1 MSETTA
7 NWLAERVRCT
17 VFFPANSPLP
27 DPGTLWKEWADDEPS
42 EVITKPKEGLHVAS
56 GEFLGATFHVQAQAD
71 RVDFNLLAPKRETP
85 LEPGEFP
92 VAGEFGL
99 IGEFAAIAKKWFS
112 TAPTLTRV
120 AFGAILMEPAE
131 SKEAGYLRMDE
142 LLPDVTVDED
152 ARDFRFQINR
162 RRESE
167 VVPSLLLNR
176 LSKWSV
182 AVIQPMMVQFQ
193 IGGPVSSAT
202 STTQHAARL
211 EVDINTA
218 PEFAGSLPTDKLPDL
233 FSELLVLGLEISA
246 KGDIP

>member
-1 MSETTA
+1 MSKTTT

-27 DPGTLWKEWADDEPS
+27 EPGALWKEWADDEPS
-42 EVITKPKEGLHVAS
+42 EVISKPKEGLHVAS
-56 GEFLGATFHVQAQAD
+56 GEFLGATLHVQAQAD

-99 IGEFAAIAKKWFS
+99 IGEFAAIATKWLS
-112 TAPTLTRV
+112 SGPTLTRV
-120 AFGAILMEPAE
+120 AFGAILMEPVD
-131 SKEAGYLRMDE
+131 SKEAGYHRMDE
-142 LLPDVTVDED
+142 LLPDVKVDED

-162 RRESE
+162 RRESQ

-193 IGGPVSSAT
+193 LGGPVSSVT

-211 EVDINTA
+211 EVDINSA
-218 PEFAGSLPTDKLPDL
+218 PEFAGSLPTDQVPDL
-233 FSELLVLGLEISA
+233 FNELVALGIELSE